1 MFKRS
6 ELGQSQSYQYKGETR
21 VGLKEKKKKTV
32 ILPNK
37 SLHALPHPP
46 TLKQKLKI
54 HSMERQNSIML
65 KSIEGSQAAFTVT
78 ASAAYCVNLSRLLN
92 LSMPQ
97 SPLF

>member
-1 MFKRS
+1 MPS
-6 ELGQSQSYQYKGETR
+6 PTHQLET
-21 VGLKEKKKKTV
+21 KAK
-32 ILPNK
+32 
-37 SLHALPHPP
+37 
-46 TLKQKLKI
+46 KI

-65 KSIEGSQAAFTVT
+65 KSTEGSQAAFTVT